1 MGRLTYIWPFG
12 LWGDV
17 IIESTLRDSRMC
29 FLNINNWM
37 NEWMNELI
45 LTLWMWWWDDCG
57 RGEVVM
63 VISYG
68 SLKTL
73 SKIIKYMCI
82 YIQQWIGVYWRL
94 SSKDELRLFISFCPA
109 HTDRL
114 FSVKTATLTNLLHII
129 LFSLHQMTAGCRW
142 KTLFKTSKVE
152 KYICSINFLKHLGK

>member
-37 NEWMNELI
+37 NEWI

-73 SKIIKYMCI
+73 SKIIKYLCI

-94 SSKDELRLFISFCPA
+94 SSKDELRLFISFCPVLC
-109 HTDRL
+109 DNSDPYKPPSYY
-114 FSVKTATLTNLLHII
+114 SVFFTPDDGRMQVK
-129 LFSLHQMTAGCRW
+129 
-142 KTLFKTSKVE
+142 
-152 KYICSINFLKHLGK
+152 NFI

>member
-1 MGRLTYIWPFG
+1 MGRLTYNWPFR

-29 FLNINNWM
+29 FLNMNNWM
-37 NEWMNELI
+37 NEWI
-45 LTLWMWWWDDCG
+45 LTLWMRWWDDDG

-73 SKIIKYMCI
+73 SKIIKYMCVH
-82 YIQQWIGVYWRL
+82 IQQWIRVYWRL

-114 FSVKTATLTNLLHII
+114 FSVTTATLTNLLHII
-129 LFSLHQMTAGCRW
+129 LFSLHQMTAECRW
-142 KTLFKTSKVE
+142 TTLFKTSKVE
-152 KYICSINFLKHLGK
+152 KYICMYQLLKAFG